1 MKNVL
6 FLITCMSIGGAEK
19 VLIDIVNSLDKN
31 KYNITVMLI
40 YKSNIYGKDTF
51 KYEDYFDKNIK
62 VKYMCDN
69 ESKIMYRTFNRALN
83 RINNRFIYKLFIG
96 DKYDIEIAFSEGLP
110 TQIISSSTNKKSKK
124 IAWLHTDSVNRTKG
138 KNLDDIEKE
147 RIMYSKFT
155 NIVAVSK
162 DVAKSFNIVHKDLNR
177 VTVSYNPININN
189 IMMKAKENVKFY
201 FGKYIK
207 FICIGRLTEVKG
219 YERLIEVMYKLKKEG
234 FNYRLLIIGGGEL
247 KDRLRALVE
256 KYNLED
262 MVLLL
267 GFNSNPYK
275 YLYRSDVLICSSFV
289 EGLSTVVLEAISL
302 NKPVI
307 TTKCNGMDEIF
318 GGNKCG
324 IICENSEEG
333 LYASIKKV
341 LLNPDLIEQYSKN
354 CKERAA
360 EFEINK
366 ICLNIEKLID

>member
-1 MKNVL
+1 
-6 FLITCMSIGGAEK
+6 
-19 VLIDIVNSLDKN
+19 
-31 KYNITVMLI
+31 
-40 YKSNIYGKDTF
+40 
-51 KYEDYFDKNIK
+51 
-62 VKYMCDN
+62 
-69 ESKIMYRTFNRALN
+69 
-83 RINNRFIYKLFIG
+83 
-96 DKYDIEIAFSEGLP
+96 
-110 TQIISSSTNKKSKK
+110 
-124 IAWLHTDSVNRTKG
+124 
-138 KNLDDIEKE
+138 
-147 RIMYSKFT
+147 
-155 NIVAVSK
+155 
-162 DVAKSFNIVHKDLNR
+162 
-177 VTVSYNPININN
+177 
-189 IMMKAKENVKFY
+189 MMKAKENVKFD

-247 KDRLRALVE
+247 KDRLKALVE

-267 GFNSNPYK
+267 GVNSNPYK

-333 LYASIKKV
+333 LYVSIKKV